1 MGVCAL
7 VAASDFNAQD
17 FLARYEAGC
26 FEYVIAVDAG
36 YAHLEACGVKP
47 DMAMGDFDSL
57 GYKPTG
63 LRVASFPPEKDKSDL
78 ELAFDRACALRY
90 DEVMVYGAL
99 GQRLDHSIANIQLF
113 AKFSEKGMYVSAVDS
128 DTILCTLT
136 GPDTLDLPAYT
147 TGRVSVFSLSDCAQG
162 VTETGMK
169 YALDNDPLTNRTS
182 RGVSNELLGL
192 PATVSV
198 EEGTLLVIYPLDGE
212 IEAAEEVEK
221 VAGVE
226 GVEVL
231 ENV

>member
-17 FLARYEAGC
+17 FMARYEAKC
-26 FEYVIAVDAG
+26 FSYIIAVDAG

-57 GYKPTG
+57 GYKPKG
-63 LRVASFPPEKDKSDL
+63 IRVASYPPEKNKSDL
-78 ELAFDRACALRY
+78 ELAFDRALALHF

-128 DTILCTLT
+128 KDIVCTLT
-136 GPDTLDLPAYT
+136 GPDTLDLPAYIE
-147 TGRVSVFSLSDCAQG
+147 GRVSVFSLSDCARG

-169 YALDNDPLTNRTS
+169 YALDNEPLTNRTS

-192 PATVSV
+192 PATISV
-198 EEGTLLVIYPLDGE
+198 EEGTLLVFYPLDGE
-212 IEAAEEVEK
+212 IEEVE
-221 VAGVE
+221 E
-226 GVEVL
+226 GEEDQIGFVDTKPFEA
-231 ENV
+231 

>member
-1 MGVCAL
+1 MEVCAL
-7 VAASDFNAQD
+7 VAASDFNTQD
-17 FLARYEAGC
+17 FMARYEAGY
-26 FEYVIAVDAG
+26 FDYIIAVDAG
-36 YAHLEACGVKP
+36 YAHLEACGVRP
-47 DMAMGDFDSL
+47 DMALGDFDSL

-99 GQRLDHSIANIQLF
+99 GRRLDHSIANLQLF

-128 DTILCTLT
+128 ADIVCTLT
-136 GPDTLDLPAYT
+136 GPDTLDLPAYKE
-147 TGRVSVFSLSDCAQG
+147 GRVSVFSLSDCAQG

-169 YALDNDPLTNRTS
+169 YALDNEPLTNRTS

-192 PATVSV
+192 PATISV
-198 EEGTLLVIYPLDGE
+198 EEGTLLVFYPLDGE
-212 IEAAEEVEK
+212 IEETEAITED
-221 VAGVE
+221 
-226 GVEVL
+226 EVL